1 MNSTPQP
8 MLAEIFAAAAF
19 APEAVDVTFAG
30 ADPVFPLPLRI
41 GEAGAA
47 AIAATG
53 VAAAEL
59 WRQRTG
65 RGQCVHVDVDAAAA
79 AMRSN
84 QYLRRE
90 PREAAPATTQT
101 PRFPGDGGGI
111 YLTADDRW
119 IYLHGGFEH
128 HRARIRGVLQCT
140 EDGDSIARAVAGWQ

>member
-19 APEAVDVTFAG
+19 APEAADVTFAG

-65 RGQCVHVDVDAAAA
+65 RGQCVHVDVDAAA
-79 AMRSN
+79 
-84 QYLRRE
+84 
-90 PREAAPATTQT
+90 PATTQT

-128 HRARIRGVLQCT
+128 HRERISGVLQCT
-140 EDGDSIARAVAGWQ
+140 EAGDSIARAVAGWQEA